1 MPREDGPIMIEPPM
15 PGNKIPE
22 EIVNMFVTGKMP
34 EPEGK
39 TRSNLI
45 SYDSDS
51 GEEEPAAIEEKQI
64 DFEELD

>member
-1 MPREDGPIMIEPPM
+1 M
-15 PGNKIPE
+15 K
-22 EIVNMFVTGKMP
+22 VLQTGEVPK
-34 EPEGK
+34 PEGH

-51 GEEEPAAIEEKQI
+51 CEEEPATEEKQI